1 MANMAIFLVGKS
13 QCQVFNEGMTRQ
25 QKALLMA
32 KARERNLTAPA
43 WKQGRSIWFGEGPGK
58 VGDGM
63 SLDRGRFVA
72 KKQGLFNGWLA
83 MVGI

>member
-1 MANMAIFLVGKS
+1 MKQILSKFHIFPINMANMAIFLVGKS

-43 WKQGRSIWFGEGPGK
+43 WKQGRSI
-58 VGDGM
+58 
-63 SLDRGRFVA
+63 
-72 KKQGLFNGWLA
+72 
-83 MVGI
+83 

>member
-43 WKQGRSIWFGEGPGK
+43 WKQGRSI
-58 VGDGM
+58 
-63 SLDRGRFVA
+63 
-72 KKQGLFNGWLA
+72 
-83 MVGI
+83 